1 MSFTVSCGVTTA
13 EKRSLDKT
21 MSSVVSHTATLRNE
35 SSVVDPVILIDA
47 DAGSLA
53 ACNYMHIGEFGRYYF
68 ITDVIAVSE
77 GLAEV
82 HGHCDVLRTYAS
94 YIRKNPAIIGRTA
107 NSWKVNN
114 LIVDR
119 QLKVS
124 NKRNV
129 TVQKIGSFEIPSGV
143 NYTYVMLTAG

>member
-1 MSFTVSCGVTTA
+1 MAFTVTCGITTD
-13 EKRSLDKT
+13 EKRSLNKDF
-21 MSSVVSHTATLRNE
+21 SSRVSHTATLRNE

-53 ACNYMHIGEFGRYYF
+53 ACNYMQIAEFGRYYF

-82 HGHCDVLRTYAS
+82 HGHCDVLYTYAS
-94 YIRKNPAIIGRTA
+94 YIRKNPAIIARTA

-114 LIVDR
+114 LIVDK

-124 NKRNV
+124 NKRTV
-129 TVQKIGSFEIPSGV
+129 TVQPIGSFEIPSGV